1 LYFFAYDTNLNKKLM
16 VSLCPHSKPKFTAVL
31 PNYKLTFTGWSRQW
45 KGGITSFKSFRGE
58 RVKGAIYE
66 IAENELKLLDKFYD
80 YPAVYNRFNV
90 MVWTDDGD
98 PVESVTYIKKEQSTE
113 TKPSLEM
120 LNAIRQ
126 GYKDWEIE

>member
-1 LYFFAYDTNLNKKLM
+1 MLFFAYDTNLNKKFM
-16 VSLCPHSKPKFTAVL
+16 ANLCPHGKPKYTVVL

-45 KGGITSFKSFRGE
+45 KGGITSIKSFKGE

-66 IAENELKLLDKFYD
+66 IPDNEVKLLDRYYD
-80 YPAVYNRFNV
+80 FPTIFNRFNV

-98 PVESVTYIKKEQSTE
+98 PLEAATYIKKEQSAE

-120 LNAIRQ
+120 LNIIRQ